1 MYIWSPSSK
10 KLRAQISENPWSF
23 LNEGSIKGVLVML
36 IRWDLGKDLV
46 TEQQQG
52 WGWVPVEPNRL
63 ESVWENQVLL
73 LVSELVEAQC
83 CRTELLTHGIWCYL
97 QLLSEMSWVVGHI
110 QLVSEHCCW
119 FGGTPPLTCW
129 NWQQNLIFPCLDS
142 QMGLSQTFFTSLFK
156 CHLFGQTPCWLPYFE
171 CALLFLTITNSFPP
185 IFS

>member
-52 WGWVPVEPNRL
+52 WGLGASGAQQIGVCVREPSL
-63 ESVWENQVLL
+63 AAGVWIRGGSTVLQDWAPNPRDL
-73 LVSELVEAQC
+73 MLSPATVRNELS
-83 CRTELLTHGIWCYL
+83 CRTSSSC
-97 QLLSEMSWVVGHI
+97 LSIAS
-110 QLVSEHCCW
+110 W
-119 FGGTPPLTCW
+119 FGGTPSYLLELAAEPYLPLPGFSDGS
-129 NWQQNLIFPCLDS
+129 FPDFLYIS
-142 QMGLSQTFFTSLFK
+142 VQMSPFWTD
-156 CHLFGQTPCWLPYFE
+156 PCWLPYFE